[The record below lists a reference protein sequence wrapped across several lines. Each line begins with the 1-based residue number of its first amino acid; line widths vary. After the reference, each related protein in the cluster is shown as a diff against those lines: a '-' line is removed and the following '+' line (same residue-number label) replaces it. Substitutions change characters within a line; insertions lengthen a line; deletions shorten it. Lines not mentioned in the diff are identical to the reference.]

1 MWASYAGDFT
11 QCQRAP
17 NAGLFSDMELSPQN
31 LFVRRSLLEREP
43 STPLHR
49 LQKTQ
54 SIIGKT

>member
-31 LFVRRSLLEREP
+31 LFVRRPLLEREP